1 MNLKKRTK
9 ALIVGLLTA
18 GCPVWFAL
26 PAQAETV
33 ASVPGVHAVQ
43 PLEDTLKVKVSVID
57 NRIIVTDAPAKSR
70 LEIYNIVGIRVK
82 EIEIKHPSEEYVVSL
97 PKGYYIVRI
106 EETVRK
112 IVIR

>member
-1 MNLKKRTK
+1 MLGGV
-9 ALIVGLLTA
+9 AL
-18 GCPVWFAL
+18 FAF
-26 PAQAETV
+26 PAQAEV
-33 ASVPGVHAVQ
+33 ATPSLAVFA
-43 PLEDTLKVKVSVID
+43 PRPPEDTSHVKVNVID

-82 EIEIKHPSEEYVVSL
+82 ELEIKHPSEEYAVSL

>member
-1 MNLKKRTK
+1 MSLKRRIRTV
-9 ALIVGLLTA
+9 ITGLLTA
-18 GCPVWFAL
+18 GSLMFIAF
-26 PAQAETV
+26 PAQAESAV
-33 ASVPGVHAVQ
+33 SVPAARVVQ
-43 PLEDTLKVKVSVID
+43 PPEDTLKVKVNVTG

-70 LEIYNIVGIRVK
+70 LQIYNIVGIRVK
-82 EIEIKHPSEEYVVSL
+82 EIEIRHPSEEYIVSL

>member
-1 MNLKKRTK
+1 MRKRIK
-9 ALIVGLLTA
+9 AVITGLLTA
-18 GCPVWFAL
+18 GCLMLFAL
-26 PAQAETV
+26 PAQAETTAFVPSLPV
-33 ASVPGVHAVQ
+33 AQ
-43 PLEDTLKVKVSVID
+43 PPEDTLKAKINVID
-57 NRIIVTDAPAKSR
+57 NRIIVTDAPANSQ

-82 EIEIKHPSEEYVVSL
+82 KIEIKHPSEEYAVSL